1 MSENREQES
10 GADPIF
16 CCECLSWPRG
26 RAACRRRFGPCSFP
40 LWKSAPCPPIFFEE
54 RLKTPIGV
62 MLVLT
67 DAQGRLRAVDWDD
80 YESRMHKLLGRQYG
94 KAVALRPATAASGR
108 GAAWKRI
115 STVGS
120 MPSTPWRWPW
130 AAPCS
135 SVRYGRRCAAFRRA
149 AISTMAGSPS
159 ASAGPRRCARV
170 GAANGANPI
179 GIVVPCHRVIGANA
193 ALTGYGGG
201 LHRKRWLLEHEG
213 AAGFAPA

>member
-1 MSENREQES
+1 MS
-10 GADPIF
+10 AH
-16 CCECLSWPRG
+16 L
-26 RAACRRRFGPCSFP
+26 
-40 LWKSAPCPPIFFEE
+40 FFEE

-80 YESRMHKLLGRQYG
+80 HESRMHKLLGRQYG
-94 KAVALRPATAASGR
+94 KDAVALRPATAASEAGR
-108 GAAWKRI
+108 SLEAYFCGYLEAIDRVPVATGGTAFQRQ
-115 STVGS
+115 V
-120 MPSTPWRWPW
+120 W
-130 AAPCS
+130 AALRGIP
-135 SVRYGRRCAAFRRA
+135 
-149 AISTMAGSPS
+149 AGSHVNYGQLAQAIGRS
-159 ASAGPRRCARV
+159 EAVRAV

>member
-1 MSENREQES
+1 MS
-10 GADPIF
+10 AH
-16 CCECLSWPRG
+16 L
-26 RAACRRRFGPCSFP
+26 
-40 LWKSAPCPPIFFEE
+40 FFEE

-94 KAVALRPATAASGR
+94 KEAVALRPATAASEAGR
-108 GAAWKRI
+108 CLEAYFDGWIDAIDAVEVAMGG
-115 STVGS
+115 TVFQ
-120 MPSTPWRWPW
+120 REVW
-130 AAPCS
+130 AALRGIPAGS
-135 SVRYGRRCAAFRRA
+135 HLNYGRLAERIGRPEAVRA
-149 AISTMAGSPS
+149 
-159 ASAGPRRCARV
+159 V